1 MSKIA
6 DLQGLSIRPSNT
18 RESIPLPSRKWFSRT
33 VLPVTI
39 VVVALALLGFAARHS
54 LSPAVDVQIV
64 RVVTKRVAGASGSV
78 TVQAPGWVEA
88 DPFPIY
94 VPALSPGVVEEVL
107 VLEGERVQAGQIVVR
122 MISDDA
128 RLALEAAQAR
138 LADRRAKL
146 SLAEAVLRAAR
157 SDWDHPIERDR
168 AVAAGQAVLEQTT
181 AERAQLDAEIAV
193 QEAKLAEL
201 LDHHRRLEALGPDAA
216 SRSQVVQAA
225 LRRDAQRATL
235 EMTEQNKG
243 ILDARVVETQ
253 ANLVAARAHR
263 RLRIAERRA
272 LEVAT
277 AEVETMQAQIV
288 QAQVEVAQAQLR
300 LDRME
305 VRSPVAG
312 VVMTRLAVPGS
323 KLMLDMDSKLS
334 ANAMHLY
341 DPNKLQVRVDVPL
354 ADAAQVGIGQQAE
367 VTVDVLPDTRFAGH
381 VTRIVHEADIQK
393 NTLQVKVAIRDPIP
407 QLKPEMLARVRFLA
421 GGPTDTGGESALRAF
436 VPERLLRERAGTS
449 ATVWLVTA
457 THRATRRSITL
468 GTKRQAGWIE
478 VVSGINP
485 GDVLIA
491 DPPDALKEG
500 QRVRV
505 AGELE
510 G

>member
-6 DLQGLSIRPSNT
+6 DLQGLSIRPNAT
-18 RESIPLPSRKWFSRT
+18 RESIPLPARKWFSRT
-33 VLPVTI
+33 ILPVTI
-39 VVVALALLGFAARHS
+39 VVVALALLSFAARHS
-54 LSPAVDVQIV
+54 LSPALEVQVV
-64 RVVTKRVAGASGSV
+64 RVVTKPVTGASGAV

-107 VLEGERVQAGQIVVR
+107 VLEGQRVQAGQIVVR

-138 LADRRAKL
+138 LADRRAQL
-146 SLAEAVLRAAR
+146 SKAEAVLRAAR

-168 AVAAGQAVLEQTT
+168 AVAAGQAVLEQTS
-181 AERAQLDAEIAV
+181 AERAQLDAKIAV

-201 LDHHRRLEALGPDAA
+201 QDNHRRLEALGPDAA

-225 LRRDAQRATL
+225 LRRDAQSATL
-235 EMTEQNKG
+235 EVTRQNKG
-243 ILDARVVETQ
+243 ILDARVVEAQ
-253 ANLVAARAHR
+253 ANLVAAREHR
-263 RLRIAERRA
+263 RLRIAERQA
-272 LEVAT
+272 LEVAI
-277 AEVETMQAQIV
+277 AEVETLQAQGV

-354 ADAAQVGIGQQAE
+354 ADAAQVGIDQQAE

-421 GGPTDTGGESALRAF
+421 GGPTDGGKESALRAF
-436 VPERLLRERAGTS
+436 VPERLLREQTGTS
-449 ATVWLVTA
+449 ATLWLVTA

-468 GTKRQAGWIE
+468 GTNRQAGWIE

-491 DPPDALKEG
+491 DPPEALKEG

-505 AGELE
+505 AGELDD
-510 G
+510 

>member
-6 DLQGLSIRPSNT
+6 DLEGLSIRQSDQ
-18 RESIPLPSRKWFSRT
+18 RERIPLPARKWFSRT
-33 VLPVTI
+33 VLPVAI

-64 RVVTKRVAGASGSV
+64 RVVTKPVAGASASV

-107 VLEGERVQAGQIVVR
+107 VLEGQRVQAGQTVVR
-122 MISDDA
+122 MIADDA
-128 RLALEAAQAR
+128 RLALDLAQAQ
-138 LADRRAKL
+138 LADRRAQL
-146 SLAEAVLRAAR
+146 GTAEAVLIAAQ

-168 AVAAGQAVLEQTT
+168 AVATGQAVMEQTT
-181 AERAQLDAEIAV
+181 ATRTQLDAEIAV

-201 LDHHRRLEALGPDAA
+201 QDNHRRLEALGPDAA

-235 EMTEQNKG
+235 DVTRQDKG
-243 ILDARVVETQ
+243 ILDARVLEAQ
-253 ANLVAARAHR
+253 ANLVAAREHR

-272 LEVAT
+272 LEVALAGVDT
-277 AEVETMQAQIV
+277 LQAQIV

-312 VVMTRLAVPGS
+312 VVMRRLAVPGS

-354 ADAAQVGIGQQAE
+354 ADAARVGLDQLAE
-367 VTVDVLPDTRFAGH
+367 VTVDVLPDTRFVGQ

-393 NTLQVKVAIRDPIP
+393 NTLQVKVAIRNPIP

-421 GGPTDTGGESALRAF
+421 AAPTEGGMESAVRAF
-436 VPERLLRERAGTS
+436 VPERLLKEQAGTT
-449 ATVWLVTA
+449 AALWLVTA
-457 THRATRRSITL
+457 TDRATRRSITL
-468 GTKRQAGWIE
+468 GTTRQAGWID

-485 GDVLIA
+485 GDVLIVNTPA
-491 DPPDALKEG
+491 ELKEG
-500 QRVRV
+500 QRVRIV
-505 AGELE
+505 GEKDD
-510 G
+510 